1 MRISDWSSDVCSS
14 DLIKKVEPIPF
25 TGYSEAHNAWVF
37 GDIAVRDGRL
47 VPVNS
52 EKYFDFGKAA
62 VKLRT
67 PERILSINYNP
78 DLREFPWMADLWAAW
93 YVRGYATLAF
103 FVMSLFPVQIRNRRS
118 EEPTSELT
126 SLIRIS
132 YAG

>member
-1 MRISDWSSDVCSS
+1 MIRPPPRSTLTYTLFPYTTLFRSRR
-14 DLIKKVEPIPF
+14 IKKVEPIPF

-78 DLREFPWMADLWAAW
+78 DLREIGRASCRERVCQ
-93 YVRGYATLAF
+93 YV
-103 FVMSLFPVQIRNRRS
+103 
-118 EEPTSELT
+118 
-126 SLIRIS
+126 
-132 YAG
+132 